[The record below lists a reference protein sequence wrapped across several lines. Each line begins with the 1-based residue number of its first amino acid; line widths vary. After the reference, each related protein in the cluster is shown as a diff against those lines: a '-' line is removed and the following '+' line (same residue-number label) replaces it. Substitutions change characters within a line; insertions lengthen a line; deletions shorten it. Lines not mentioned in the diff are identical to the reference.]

1 VVQCLP
7 SRLHHLYC
15 LITHPFCFLSTPLVF
30 ANLSHIY
37 LHKYIYIYI
46 MCVCTYACTCT
57 NYIWIRACRH
67 IYIIHMNLEK
77 YTTDNKIQFKKKN
90 SLV

>member
-1 VVQCLP
+1 
-7 SRLHHLYC
+7 
-15 LITHPFCFLSTPLVF
+15 
-30 ANLSHIY
+30 
-37 LHKYIYIYI
+37 

-77 YTTDNKIQFKKKN
+77 YTTDNKLHLLKKHFSIIYEKRAD
-90 SLV
+90 